1 MKVISKKQLNLL
13 KRYLPI
19 LEWLPQYDRSN
30 LAGDILGGFSVWAV
44 LVPVSIGTAL
54 ISAVPAQ
61 HGLYA
66 VVAASFVYPIF
77 ASSRQV
83 ITGPATALAAI
94 TGAAVLAISTPNS
107 AEAVQ
112 LVAAIT
118 LLAGILYIVFSLLR
132 MGWISNFLSQ
142 SVLIGFI
149 FGIGISVVIS
159 QMHNITGTTETG
171 ANAWGRL
178 FNWIQGLAQTN
189 LLTLAI
195 GLTTLVLLFTLK
207 LYVPRLPGALLA
219 VALGILVELVF
230 NLSEYGVTSLGTVP
244 RGLPTFTLPNMDLV
258 MNNLQVVL
266 PAAVSLFLVSMSASL
281 AAGREYASRYHYDID
296 VNQEMLAQGAANAVS
311 GLFRG
316 LGVYGYLGITSV
328 SDSAGGKTELASLV
342 LSLMA
347 ILTLLFLAP
356 VFSYVPL
363 AVLGA
368 VLIEVVVFGLWKI
381 PQMKRL
387 WHLARTEFWLAL
399 AALLGVLTFGILQG
413 MLIGVGLS
421 LLWLVWR
428 ASHPAV
434 PELGRMPD
442 SLVYHSL
449 EKFPDSEKH
458 PGVVVIRFDGPLFFA
473 TASRLRERI
482 RELITEAESEV
493 SAIILDMES
502 TNIID
507 LEGSEAILMVVKEL
521 QSVDI
526 ELHLV
531 RIKQEILEIL
541 EKDGVIDAVGRDRL
555 RDYVHEAVE
564 AVKSSERRNNN
575 VS

>member
-1 MKVISKKQLNLL
+1 
-13 KRYLPI
+13 
-19 LEWLPQYDRSN
+19 
-30 LAGDILGGFSVWAV
+30 
-44 LVPVSIGTAL
+44 
-54 ISAVPAQ
+54 
-61 HGLYA
+61 
-66 VVAASFVYPIF
+66 
-77 ASSRQV
+77 
-83 ITGPATALAAI
+83 
-94 TGAAVLAISTPNS
+94 
-107 AEAVQ
+107 
-112 LVAAIT
+112 
-118 LLAGILYIVFSLLR
+118 
-132 MGWISNFLSQ
+132 
-142 SVLIGFI
+142 
-149 FGIGISVVIS
+149 
-159 QMHNITGTTETG
+159 
-171 ANAWGRL
+171 
-178 FNWIQGLAQTN
+178 
-189 LLTLAI
+189 
-195 GLTTLVLLFTLK
+195 
-207 LYVPRLPGALLA
+207 
-219 VALGILVELVF
+219 
-230 NLSEYGVTSLGTVP
+230 
-244 RGLPTFTLPNMDLV
+244 
-258 MNNLQVVL
+258 
-266 PAAVSLFLVSMSASL
+266 
-281 AAGREYASRYHYDID
+281 
-296 VNQEMLAQGAANAVS
+296 MLAQGAANAVS

-564 AVKSSERRNNN
+564 AVKSSERRKNN